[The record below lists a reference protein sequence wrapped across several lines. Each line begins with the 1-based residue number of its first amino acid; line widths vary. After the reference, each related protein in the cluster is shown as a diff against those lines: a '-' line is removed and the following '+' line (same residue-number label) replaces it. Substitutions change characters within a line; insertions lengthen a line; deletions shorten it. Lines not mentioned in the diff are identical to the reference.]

1 MSCSGMRKVWELMT
15 PERVVTVIIVFRD
28 SSKLKVVRKIID
40 NIQKEHNDIIK
51 EIHVFPEVIM

>member
-1 MSCSGMRKVWELMT
+1 MRKVWSLMT

-28 SSKLKVVRKIID
+28 SSKLKVVREIVD

-51 EIHVFPEVIM
+51 EIHVFPEVVM